1 MSVIDD
7 VKQKIDIIDI
17 IGQHITL
24 VKSGRTFRGLCPF
37 HGEKHPSFYVY
48 PEQQSWHCFGC
59 NTGGDVFSFIMKK
72 QGIDFS
78 EALRELAQ
86 KAGITI
92 PTKFE
97 PAAESEERQKLYQLN
112 QAAALYFQSMLQS
125 KAGEKAQSYLTRR
138 GFSAKTVSD
147 FQLGY
152 SLNSWEDLK
161 KYLVDKGYA
170 EAEMLAAGLIKQGE
184 EGKKSHDW
192 FRDKLMFPIADA
204 RGRIIG
210 FGGRVLDPSAEG
222 LPKYINSPQTPL
234 FDKSGSLYALHLA
247 KDAIREQGLAV
258 IVEGY
263 MDVITAHQNGFSNVV
278 ASMGTSVTE
287 RQVETL
293 KRITKNLTL
302 ALDADAA
309 GEEAMLRGV
318 EFENALGAEV
328 RVVIL
333 PPGKDPDD
341 VIKEDPTT
349 WPQLLAGA
357 LPVVD
362 FTFDMVASGLDLTTA
377 KDKTVARDKLLPI
390 VKEIKDKVRQA
401 HYLQK
406 YARLVKVSDR
416 NAEADLAGIKP
427 RQTRGRAEEPKTK
440 AATYLQSFPSKPK
453 EDYCLAL
460 LLQHPELKVKD
471 EELLPEY
478 FEGSQNREI
487 FIARRQSAK
496 IEELREK
503 LDPATHEQLN
513 ALLAKSLS
521 PNRIAQ
527 KYAECTL
534 DLKVISLQGLE
545 AKIEA
550 VLAQEAESGGK
561 AAELAKLEEIGIEV
575 STKLREAFAQKKEWR
590 RAQRG

>member
-7 VKQKIDIIDI
+7 VKQKLDIIDI

-24 VKSGRTFRGLCPF
+24 TKSGRTFRGLCPF

-72 QGIDFS
+72 QGIDFG

-86 KAGITI
+86 KAGVVI
-92 PTKFE
+92 PSKFE
-97 PAAESEERQKLYQLN
+97 PGAESEERQKLYQLN

-138 GFSAKTVSD
+138 GFLAKTISD

-152 SLNSWEDLK
+152 SLNSWEELK
-161 KYLVDKGYA
+161 KYLMDKGYT
-170 EAEMLAAGLIKQGE
+170 EAEMLTAGLIIE
-184 EGKKSHDW
+184 AEDKKSHDR

-210 FGGRVLDPSAEG
+210 FGGRALDDS
-222 LPKYINSPQTPL
+222 LPKYTNSPQTPL
-234 FDKSGSLYALHLA
+234 FDKSGSLYALNLA
-247 KDAIREQGLAV
+247 KEAIREQGLSV

-287 RQVETL
+287 KQVNTL
-293 KRITKNLTL
+293 KRLTKNITL

-328 RVVIL
+328 KVAVL
-333 PPGKDPDD
+333 PSGKDPDD
-341 VIKEDPTT
+341 VIKEDAQS
-349 WPQLLAGA
+349 WPQLLAQA

-362 FTFDMVASGLDLTTA
+362 FTFNMVASGLNLTTA
-377 KDKTVARDKLLPI
+377 KDKSLARDKLLPI

-406 YARLVKVSDR
+406 YARLVNVSDR

-427 RQTRGRAEEPKTK
+427 RQTRVKTEEPK
-440 AATYLQSFPSKPK
+440 AAQPLLSNPI

-460 LLQHPELKVKD
+460 LLQHPELNVKD

-478 FEGSQNREI
+478 FESSPNREI

-496 IEELREK
+496 IEELRER
-503 LDPATHEQLN
+503 LDPATHENLD
-513 ALLAKSLS
+513 ALLGKSLS
-521 PNRIAQ
+521 LNRIAP
-527 KYAECTL
+527 KYAECAL
-534 DLKVISLQGLE
+534 RLRERYLRSLA
-545 AKIEA
+545 AKIEV
-550 VLAQEAESGGK
+550 VLAQEAESGGR
-561 AAELAKLEEIGIEV
+561 AADLAKLKEQGIEV
-575 STKLREAFAQKKEWR
+575 NSQLGEVFARKRQRQLEQK
-590 RAQRG
+590 G

>member
-7 VKQKIDIIDI
+7 VKQKLDIIDI

-24 VKSGRTFRGLCPF
+24 TKSGRTFRGLCPF

-86 KAGITI
+86 KAGVVI
-92 PTKFE
+92 PSKFE
-97 PAAESEERQKLYQLN
+97 PGAESEERQKLYQIN
-112 QAAALYFQSMLQS
+112 QAAALYFQSMLNS
-125 KAGEKAQSYLTRR
+125 PAGEKARNYVEKR
-138 GFSAKTVSD
+138 GFKDETVKN

-152 SLNSWEDLK
+152 SLNSWEELK
-161 KYLVDKGYA
+161 KYLTEKGYS
-170 EAEMLAAGLIKQGE
+170 EKEMLDAGLIIE
-184 EGKKSHDW
+184 ADEGKKSHDR
-192 FRDKLMFPIADA
+192 FRHKLMFPIADA

-210 FGGRVLDPSAEG
+210 FGSRVLDDSQ
-222 LPKYINSPQTPL
+222 PKYINSPQTPI
-234 FDKSGSLYALHLA
+234 FDKSGNLYALNLA
-247 KDAIREQGLAV
+247 KEAIREQGLAV

-287 RQVETL
+287 RQVNTL
-293 KRITKNLTL
+293 KRITKNITL

-328 RVVIL
+328 KVVIL
-333 PPGKDPDD
+333 PQGKDPDD
-341 VIKEDPTT
+341 VIKEDPQA

-362 FTFDMVASGLDLTTA
+362 FTFNMVASGLDLTTA
-377 KDKTVARDKLLPI
+377 KDKSLAVEKLLPI
-390 VKEIKDKVRQA
+390 IAEIKDPIRQA

-406 YARLVKVSDR
+406 LSRLLQVNERSI
-416 NAEADLAGIKP
+416 EAALSRLKIRPKRTA
-427 RQTRGRAEEPKTK
+427 EPKPE
-440 AATYLQSFPSKPK
+440 AELQPILSNPV
-453 EDYCLAL
+453 EEYCLAL
-460 LLQHPELKVKD
+460 LLQHPELKAKD
-471 EELLPEY
+471 EELLSEY
-478 FEGSQNREI
+478 FESSQNREI
-487 FIARRQSAK
+487 FIARQQSAK
-496 IEELREK
+496 IEELKDK
-503 LDPATHEQLN
+503 LDPATHENLDT
-513 ALLAKSLS
+513 LLGRSLS
-521 PNRIAQ
+521 KNRIAQ

-534 DLKVISLQGLE
+534 RLREKYLRSLA

-561 AAELAKLEEIGIEV
+561 AADLAKLEEQGIEV
-575 STKLREAFAQKKEWR
+575 NSQLGEVFARKRQWR
-590 RAQRG
+590 LEQRG

>member
-1 MSVIDD
+1 MNVIDD
-7 VKQKIDIIDI
+7 VKQKLDIIDI

-24 VKSGRTFRGLCPF
+24 TKSGRTFRGLCPF
-37 HGEKHPSFYVY
+37 HSEKHPSFYVY

-72 QGIDFS
+72 QGIDFG

-86 KAGITI
+86 KAGVVI
-92 PTKFE
+92 PSKFE
-97 PAAESEERQKLYQLN
+97 PGAESEERQKLYQLN

-138 GFSAKTVSD
+138 GFLAKTISD

-152 SLNSWEDLK
+152 SLNSWEELK
-161 KYLVDKGYA
+161 KYLMDKGYT
-170 EAEMLAAGLIKQGE
+170 EAEMLTAGLIIE
-184 EGKKSHDW
+184 SEAGKKSHDR

-204 RGRIIG
+204 RGHIIG
-210 FGGRVLDPSAEG
+210 FGGRALDDS
-222 LPKYINSPQTPL
+222 LPKYTNSPQTPL
-234 FDKSGSLYALHLA
+234 FDKSGSLYALNLA
-247 KDAIREQGLAV
+247 KEAIREQGLSV

-287 RQVETL
+287 KQVNTL
-293 KRITKNLTL
+293 KRLTKNITL

-328 RVVIL
+328 KVAVL
-333 PPGKDPDD
+333 PSGKDPDD
-341 VIKEDPTT
+341 VIKEDAAA
-349 WPQLLAGA
+349 WPQLLAQA

-362 FTFDMVASGLDLTTA
+362 FTFNMVASGLDLATA
-377 KDKTVARDKLLPI
+377 KDKSLAVEKLLPI
-390 VKEIKDKVRQA
+390 IAEIKDPIRQA

-406 YARLVKVSDR
+406 LARLVQVSER
-416 NAEADLAGIKP
+416 YMEAALSRLKIRPKRAPAPKP
-427 RQTRGRAEEPKTK
+427 ETA
-440 AATYLQSFPSKPK
+440 YLQPLLSNPI

-460 LLQHPELKVKD
+460 LLQHPELNVKD

-478 FEGSQNREI
+478 FESSQNREI

-496 IEELREK
+496 IEELRER
-503 LDPATHEQLN
+503 LDPATHENLD
-513 ALLAKSLS
+513 ALLGKSLS
-521 PNRIAQ
+521 PNKIAP
-527 KYAECTL
+527 KYAECAL
-534 DLKVISLQGLE
+534 RLRERYLRGLA
-545 AKIEA
+545 AKIEV
-550 VLAQEAESGGK
+550 VLAQEAESGGR
-561 AAELAKLEEIGIEV
+561 AADLAKLKEQGIEV
-575 STKLREAFAQKKEWR
+575 NSQLGEVFARKRQRQLE
-590 RAQRG
+590 QRG

>member
-1 MSVIDD
+1 MSVIDE
-7 VKQKIDIIDI
+7 VKQKLDIIDI

-24 VKSGRTFRGLCPF
+24 TKSGRTFRGLCPF

-72 QGIDFS
+72 QGIDFG

-86 KAGITI
+86 RAGVAI
-92 PTKFE
+92 PTRFE
-97 PAAESEERQKLYQLN
+97 PSAESEERQKLYQIN
-112 QAAALYFQSMLQS
+112 QAAALYFQSLLNS
-125 KAGEKAQSYLTRR
+125 SAGEKARNYLEKRAFT
-138 GFSAKTVSD
+138 AQTIAD

-152 SLNSWEDLK
+152 SLNSWEELK
-161 KYLVDKGYA
+161 KHLTERDYSEK
-170 EAEMLAAGLIKQGE
+170 EMLTAGLIIEGE
-184 EGKKSHDW
+184 EGRKSHDR

-210 FGGRVLDPSAEG
+210 FGSRVLDDSQ
-222 LPKYINSPQTPL
+222 PKYVNSPQTPV
-234 FDKSGSLYALHLA
+234 FDKSGSIYGLNLA
-247 KDAIREQGLAV
+247 KEAIREQGVAV

-263 MDVITAHQNGFSNVV
+263 MDVITAHQNGFKNVV

-287 RQVETL
+287 RQVNTL
-293 KRITKNLTL
+293 KRITKNITL

-328 RVVIL
+328 KVVTL
-333 PPGKDPDD
+333 PQGKDPDD
-341 VIKEDPTT
+341 VIKEDPSA
-349 WPQLLAGA
+349 WPQLLEKA

-362 FTFDMVASGLDLTTA
+362 FTFNMVAAGLDLTTA
-377 KDKTVARDKLLPI
+377 KDKSLAVEKLLPI
-390 VKEIKDKVRQA
+390 LAEIKDPIRQA

-406 YARLVKVSDR
+406 LAQLVRVSERSVEAALSRLKVR
-416 NAEADLAGIKP
+416 PKRAVAPRPEAEL
-427 RQTRGRAEEPKTK
+427 QTLLSNPI
-440 AATYLQSFPSKPK
+440 

-460 LLQHPELKVKD
+460 LLQHPELKID

-478 FEGSQNREI
+478 FESSQNREI

-496 IEELREK
+496 IEVLRER
-503 LDPATHEQLN
+503 LDPVTYEQLD
-513 ALLAKSLS
+513 ALLGRSLS
-521 PNRIAQ
+521 PNKIAQ
-527 KYAECTL
+527 KYEECAL
-534 DLKVISLQGLE
+534 RLRERHLRGLA

-550 VLAQEAESGGK
+550 VLAQEAASGGR
-561 AAELAKLEEIGIEV
+561 AADLAKLKEQGIEV
-575 STKLREAFAQKKEWR
+575 NNQLGEVFAQKKKWR
-590 RAQRG
+590 LAQRG

>member
-24 VKSGRTFRGLCPF
+24 TKSGRTFRGLCPF
-37 HGEKHPSFYVY
+37 HGEKHPTFYVY

-72 QGIDFS
+72 QGIDFG

-86 KAGITI
+86 KAGVVI
-92 PTKFE
+92 PSKFE
-97 PAAESEERQKLYQLN
+97 PGAESEERQKLYQIN
-112 QAAALYFQSMLQS
+112 QAAALYFHSLLNS
-125 KAGEKAQSYLTRR
+125 PAGEKARSYVEKR
-138 GFSAKTVSD
+138 GFTAKTIAD

-152 SLNSWEDLK
+152 SLNSWEELK
-161 KYLVDKGYA
+161 KYLAEKGYS
-170 EAEMLAAGLIKQGE
+170 EKEMLIAGLIIEPE
-184 EGKKSHDW
+184 EGKKTHDR
-192 FRDKLMFPIADA
+192 FRNKLMFPIADA

-210 FGGRVLDPSAEG
+210 FGGRALDDSQ
-222 LPKYINSPQTPL
+222 PKYTNSPQTPI
-234 FDKSGSLYALHLA
+234 FDKSGNLYALNLA
-247 KDAIREQGLAV
+247 KEAIREQGLAV

-287 RQVETL
+287 RQVNTL
-293 KRITKNLTL
+293 KRITKNITL

-328 RVVIL
+328 KVVIL
-333 PPGKDPDD
+333 PKGKDPDD
-341 VIKEDPTT
+341 VIKEDPQS
-349 WPQLLAGA
+349 WPQLLVGV

-362 FTFDMVASGLDLTTA
+362 FTFNMVASGLDLTTA
-377 KDKTVARDKLLPI
+377 KDKSLARDKLLPI

-406 YARLVKVSDR
+406 YARLVNVSDR
-416 NAEADLAGIKP
+416 NAEADLAGIKL
-427 RQTRGRAEEPKTK
+427 RQTRVKTEELKPE
-440 AATYLQSFPSKPK
+440 AAQPLLSNRLE
-453 EDYCLAL
+453 EDCLSL
-460 LLQHPELKVKD
+460 LLQHPELKAKD
-471 EELLPEY
+471 EELLPDY
-478 FEGSQNREI
+478 FESSQNREI
-487 FIARRQSAK
+487 FIARQHSAK
-496 IEELREK
+496 IEELREE
-503 LDPATHEQLN
+503 LDPATHEQLD
-513 ALLAKSLS
+513 ALLDKSLS

-527 KYAECTL
+527 KYVEYTL
-534 DLKVISLQGLE
+534 RLRERYLRGLE
-545 AKIEA
+545 AKIAA

-561 AAELAKLEEIGIEV
+561 DAELAKLEELGIEV
-575 STKLREAFAQKKEWR
+575 GIKLHEVFAQKRQRQLE
-590 RAQRG
+590 QRG

>member
-24 VKSGRTFRGLCPF
+24 TKSGRTFRGLCPF

-72 QGIDFS
+72 QGIDFG

-86 KAGITI
+86 KAGVVI
-92 PTKFE
+92 PSKFE
-97 PAAESEERQKLYQLN
+97 PGAESEERQKLYQIN
-112 QAAALYFQSMLQS
+112 QAAALYFHSLLNS
-125 KAGEKAQSYLTRR
+125 PAGEKARSYVEKR
-138 GFSAKTVSD
+138 GFTAKTIAD

-152 SLNSWEDLK
+152 SLNSWEELK
-161 KYLVDKGYA
+161 KYLAEKGYS
-170 EAEMLAAGLIKQGE
+170 EKEMLIAGLIIEPE
-184 EGKKSHDW
+184 EGKKTHDR
-192 FRDKLMFPIADA
+192 FRNKLMFPIADA

-210 FGGRVLDPSAEG
+210 FGGRALDDSQ
-222 LPKYINSPQTPL
+222 PKYTNSPQTPI
-234 FDKSGSLYALHLA
+234 FDKSGNLYALNLA
-247 KDAIREQGLAV
+247 KEAIREQGLAV

-287 RQVETL
+287 RQVNTL
-293 KRITKNLTL
+293 KRITKNITL

-328 RVVIL
+328 KVAVL
-333 PPGKDPDD
+333 TKGKDPDD
-341 VIKEDPTT
+341 VIKEDPQA

-362 FTFDMVASGLDLTTA
+362 FTFNMVASGLDLTTA
-377 KDKTVARDKLLPI
+377 KDKSLARDKLLPI

-406 YARLVKVSDR
+406 YARLVNVSDR
-416 NAEADLAGIKP
+416 NAEADLAGIKL
-427 RQTRGRAEEPKTK
+427 RQTRVKTEELKPE
-440 AATYLQSFPSKPK
+440 AAQPLLSNRLE
-453 EDYCLAL
+453 EDCLSL
-460 LLQHPELKVKD
+460 LLQHPELKAKD
-471 EELLPEY
+471 EELLPDY
-478 FEGSQNREI
+478 FESSQNREI
-487 FIARRQSAK
+487 FIARQHSAK
-496 IEELREK
+496 IEELREE
-503 LDPATHEQLN
+503 LDPATHEQLD
-513 ALLAKSLS
+513 ALLDKSLS

-527 KYAECTL
+527 KYVEYTL
-534 DLKVISLQGLE
+534 RLRERYLRGLE
-545 AKIEA
+545 AKIAA

-561 AAELAKLEEIGIEV
+561 DAELAKLEELGIEV
-575 STKLREAFAQKKEWR
+575 GIKLHEVFAQKRQRQLE
-590 RAQRG
+590 QRG

>member
-1 MSVIDD
+1 MSVIDE

-24 VKSGRTFRGLCPF
+24 TKSGRTFRGLCPF

-59 NTGGDVFSFIMKK
+59 NTGGDVFSFVMKK
-72 QGIDFS
+72 QGIDFG

-86 KAGITI
+86 RAGVAI
-92 PTKFE
+92 PTRFE
-97 PAAESEERQKLYQLN
+97 PGAESEEKQKLFDIN
-112 QAAALYFQSMLQS
+112 QAAALYFQSLLNS
-125 KAGEKAQSYLTRR
+125 PAGEKARNYVNKR
-138 GFSAKTVSD
+138 GFKDETVKN

-152 SLNSWEDLK
+152 SLNSWEALK
-161 KYLVDKGYA
+161 KYLADKGYSQD
-170 EAEMLAAGLIKQGE
+170 EMLKAGLIIEGE
-184 EGKKSHDW
+184 EGKKSHDR

-210 FGGRVLDPSAEG
+210 FGSRVFDDSQ
-222 LPKYINSPQTPL
+222 PKYVNSPQTPV
-234 FDKSGSLYALHLA
+234 FDKSGSLYAVNLA
-247 KDAIREQGLAV
+247 KEAIREQGVAV

-287 RQVETL
+287 RQVNTL
-293 KRITKNLTL
+293 KRITKNITL

-309 GEEAMLRGV
+309 GGEAMLRGV

-328 RVVIL
+328 KVVIL
-333 PPGKDPDD
+333 PQGKDPDD
-341 VIKEDPTT
+341 VIREDPEA
-349 WPQLLAGA
+349 WPQLLEKA
-357 LPVVD
+357 LPVID
-362 FTFDMVASGLDLTTA
+362 FTFNMVAAGLDLTTA
-377 KDKTVARDKLLPI
+377 KDKSLAVEKLLPI
-390 VKEIKDKVRQA
+390 LAEIKDPIRQA

-406 YARLVKVSDR
+406 
-416 NAEADLAGIKP
+416 LAGLVRVSERSVEAALSRLKVRPKRAVAAPKP
-427 RQTRGRAEEPKTK
+427 EAELPT
-440 AATYLQSFPSKPK
+440 LLSNPI
-453 EDYCLAL
+453 EDYCLSL
-460 LLQHPELKVKD
+460 LLQHPELKID

-478 FEGSQNREI
+478 FESSQNREI

-496 IEELREK
+496 IEELRGR
-503 LDPATHEQLN
+503 LDPATHEQLD
-513 ALLAKSLS
+513 ALLGRSLS

-527 KYAECTL
+527 KYAECAL
-534 DLKVISLQGLE
+534 RLRERHLRSLA

-561 AAELAKLEEIGIEV
+561 AADLAKLKEQGIEV
-575 STKLREAFAQKKEWR
+575 NNQLGEVFAQKRQWR
-590 RAQRG
+590 LAQRG

>member
-24 VKSGRTFRGLCPF
+24 TKSGRTFRGLCPF

-72 QGIDFS
+72 QGIDFG

-86 KAGITI
+86 KAGVVI
-92 PTKFE
+92 PSKFE
-97 PAAESEERQKLYQLN
+97 PGAESEERQKLYQIN
-112 QAAALYFQSMLQS
+112 QAAALYFHSLLNS
-125 KAGEKAQSYLTRR
+125 PAGEKARSYVEKR
-138 GFSAKTVSD
+138 GFTAKTIAD

-152 SLNSWEDLK
+152 SLNSWEELK
-161 KYLVDKGYA
+161 KYLAEKGYS
-170 EAEMLAAGLIKQGE
+170 EKEMLIAGLIIEPE
-184 EGKKSHDW
+184 EGKKTHDR
-192 FRDKLMFPIADA
+192 FRNKLMFPIADA

-210 FGGRVLDPSAEG
+210 FGGRALDDSQ
-222 LPKYINSPQTPL
+222 PKYTNSPQTPI
-234 FDKSGSLYALHLA
+234 FDKSGNLYALNLA
-247 KDAIREQGLAV
+247 KEAIREQGLAV

-287 RQVETL
+287 RQVNTL
-293 KRITKNLTL
+293 KRITKNITL

-328 RVVIL
+328 KVAVL
-333 PPGKDPDD
+333 TKGKDPDD
-341 VIKEDPTT
+341 VIKEDPQA

-362 FTFDMVASGLDLTTA
+362 FTFNMVASGLDLTTA
-377 KDKTVARDKLLPI
+377 KDKSLARDKLLPI

-406 YARLVKVSDR
+406 YARLVNVSDR
-416 NAEADLAGIKP
+416 NAEADLAGIKL
-427 RQTRGRAEEPKTK
+427 RQTRVKTEE
-440 AATYLQSFPSKPK
+440 LKPEVAQPLLSNRLE
-453 EDYCLAL
+453 EDCLSL
-460 LLQHPELKVKD
+460 LLQHPELKAKD
-471 EELLPEY
+471 EELLPDY
-478 FEGSQNREI
+478 FESSQNREI
-487 FIARRQSAK
+487 FIARQHSAK
-496 IEELREK
+496 IEELREE
-503 LDPATHEQLN
+503 LDPATHEQLD
-513 ALLAKSLS
+513 ALLDKSLS

-527 KYAECTL
+527 KYVEYTL
-534 DLKVISLQGLE
+534 RLRERYLRGLE
-545 AKIEA
+545 AKIAA

-561 AAELAKLEEIGIEV
+561 DAELAKLEELGIEV
-575 STKLREAFAQKKEWR
+575 GIKLHEVFAQKRQRQLE
-590 RAQRG
+590 QRG

>member
-17 IGQHITL
+17 IGQHTTL
-24 VKSGRTFRGLCPF
+24 TKSGRTFRGLCPF

-72 QGIDFS
+72 QGIDFG

-112 QAAALYFQSMLQS
+112 QAAALYFQSLLSSQ
-125 KAGEKAQSYLTRR
+125 AGEKAQSYLTKR
-138 GFSAKTVSD
+138 GFTAKTVAD

-152 SLNSWEDLK
+152 SLNSWEALK
-161 KYLVDKGYA
+161 KYLTDKGYT
-170 EAEMLAAGLIKQGE
+170 EAEMLAAGLIKEGE
-184 EGKKSHDW
+184 EGRKSHDW
-192 FRDKLMFPIADA
+192 FRDKLIFPIADA
-204 RGRIIG
+204 RGRITG
-210 FGGRVLDPSAEG
+210 FGGRVLDDS

-247 KDAIREQGLAV
+247 KDAIREQGLAI

-287 RQVETL
+287 KQVETL

-309 GEEAMLRGV
+309 GEAAMLRGV

-328 RVVIL
+328 KVVIL
-333 PPGKDPDD
+333 PQGKDPDD
-341 VIKEDPTT
+341 VIKEDPQA
-349 WPQLLAGA
+349 WQKLIKEAVPII
-357 LPVVD
+357 D
-362 FTFDMVASGLDLTTA
+362 YTFDMTTAGLDLTTA
-377 KDKTVARDKLLPI
+377 KDKSGAVDRLLPI
-390 VKEIKDKVRQA
+390 IVGVKDPIRQA

-406 YARLVKVSDR
+406 LARLVQVSER
-416 NAEADLAGIKP
+416 GIEAALSRLKTRPRRAPTKPEAE
-427 RQTRGRAEEPKTK
+427 
-440 AATYLQSFPSKPK
+440 YLQPILASPV

-460 LLQHPELKVKD
+460 LLQHPEIKVKD
-471 EELLPEY
+471 DELLPEY

-487 FIARRQSAK
+487 FIARQESAK
-496 IEELREK
+496 IEKLRER
-503 LDPATHEQLN
+503 LDPAVHEQLDV
-513 ALLAKSLS
+513 LLGRSLS
-521 PNRIAQ
+521 PSKIEP
-527 KYAECTL
+527 KYSECAL
-534 DLKVISLQGLE
+534 RLRERYLRSLA

-561 AAELAKLEEIGIEV
+561 AADLAKLKEQGLEV
-575 STKLREAFAQKKEWR
+575 NNQLGEVFARKKEWR

>member
-24 VKSGRTFRGLCPF
+24 AKSGRTFRGLCPF
-37 HGEKHPSFYVY
+37 HGEKNPSFYVY

-72 QGIDFS
+72 QGIDFG

-86 KAGITI
+86 KAGVVI
-92 PTKFE
+92 PSRFE
-97 PAAESEERQKLYQLN
+97 PGAESEEKQKLYEIN
-112 QAAALYFQSMLQS
+112 QAAALYFHSMLNS
-125 KAGEKAQSYLTRR
+125 PAGEKARKYLEKR
-138 GFSAKTVSD
+138 GFKAETVKD

-152 SLNSWEDLK
+152 SLNSWGELQ
-161 KYLVDKGYA
+161 KYLTEKGYS
-170 EAEMLAAGLIKQGE
+170 EKDMLAAGLIIEGE
-184 EGKKSHDW
+184 AGKKSHDR

-204 RGRIIG
+204 RGRVIG
-210 FGGRVLDPSAEG
+210 FGSRVLDDS
-222 LPKYINSPQTPL
+222 LPKYINSPQTPI
-234 FDKSGSLYALHLA
+234 FDKSGSLYAVNLA
-247 KDAIREQGLAV
+247 KEAIREQGLAV

-287 RQVETL
+287 RQVSIL
-293 KRITKNLTL
+293 NKLSRSAAVTL

-328 RVVIL
+328 KVAIL
-333 PPGKDPDD
+333 PKSKDPDD
-341 VIKEDPTT
+341 VIKEDPEA
-349 WPQLLAGA
+349 WPQLLEKA

-362 FTFDMVASGLDLTTA
+362 FTFNMVTSRLDLTTA
-377 KDKTVARDKLLPI
+377 QGAASAVERLGPI
-390 VKEIKDKVRQA
+390 INKMQDLTRQG
-401 HYLQK
+401 HYIDRL
-406 YARLVKVSDR
+406 ARLVKQPQYII
-416 NAEADLAGIKP
+416 EAALKRMKP
-427 RQTRGRAEEPKTK
+427 ERRIRETEKE
-440 AATYLQSFPSKPK
+440 ATAQAIQPLLSNPV

-460 LLQHPELKVKD
+460 LLQNPELKIG
-471 EELLPEY
+471 EELLSEY
-478 FEGSQNREI
+478 FESSQNREV
-487 FIARRQSAK
+487 FIARQHSAK
-496 IEELREK
+496 IEELRGR
-503 LDPATHEQLN
+503 LDPATHEHLD
-513 ALLAKSLS
+513 ALLGRSLS
-521 PNRIAQ
+521 KNRISQ

-534 DLKVISLQGLE
+534 RLRERYLRGLA

-561 AAELAKLEEIGIEV
+561 AADLAKLKDQGIEV
-575 STKLREAFAQKKEWR
+575 NSQLGEVFAQKRQWR
-590 RAQRG
+590 LEQRG

>member
-1 MSVIDD
+1 MSVIDE

-24 VKSGRTFRGLCPF
+24 TKSGRTFRGLCPF

-72 QGIDFS
+72 QGIDFG

-86 KAGITI
+86 RAGVTI
-92 PTKFE
+92 PTRFE
-97 PAAESEERQKLYQLN
+97 PGAESEERQKLYDIN
-112 QAAALYFQSMLQS
+112 QAAVLYFQSLLNS
-125 KAGEKAQSYLTRR
+125 PAGEKARNYVEKR
-138 GFSAKTVSD
+138 GFTAETVKN

-152 SLNSWEDLK
+152 SLNIWEALK
-161 KYLVDKGYA
+161 KYLTDRGYSE
-170 EAEMLAAGLIKQGE
+170 EAMLKAGLIIEGE
-184 EGKKSHDW
+184 EGKKTHDR

-210 FGGRVLDPSAEG
+210 FGARVLDDS
-222 LPKYINSPQTPL
+222 LPKYINSPQTPI
-234 FDKSGSLYALHLA
+234 FDKSGSLYAVNLA
-247 KDAIREQGLAV
+247 KEAVREQGLAV

-287 RQVETL
+287 KQINTL
-293 KRITKNLTL
+293 KRITKNITL

-328 RVVIL
+328 KVVVL
-333 PPGKDPDD
+333 PQGKDPDD
-341 VIKEDPTT
+341 VIKENPDA
-349 WPQLLAGA
+349 WPQLLEKA

-362 FTFDMVASGLDLTTA
+362 FTFNMVAAGLDLTTA
-377 KDKTVARDKLLPI
+377 KDKATFRDKILPV

-406 YARLVKVSDR
+406 YARLVNVSDR

-427 RQTRGRAEEPKTK
+427 RPTRVKAEAPRPE
-440 AATYLQSFPSKPK
+440 AELQPLLSNPI

-460 LLQHPELKVKD
+460 LLQHPELKID

-478 FEGSQNREI
+478 FESSQNREI
-487 FIARRQSAK
+487 FIARRESAK
-496 IEELREK
+496 IEELRER
-503 LDPATHEQLN
+503 LDPSTHEQLD
-513 ALLAKSLS
+513 ALLGRRLS
-521 PNRIAQ
+521 PNKIAQ
-527 KYAECTL
+527 KYAECAL
-534 DLKVISLQGLE
+534 RLRERYLRGLA

-550 VLAQEAESGGK
+550 VLAQEAEAGGR
-561 AAELAKLEEIGIEV
+561 AADLAKLKEQGIEV
-575 STKLREAFAQKKEWR
+575 NNQLGEVFARKKQWR
-590 RAQRG
+590 LAQRG

>member
-7 VKQKIDIIDI
+7 VKQKLDIIDI

-24 VKSGRTFRGLCPF
+24 TKSGRTFRGLCPF

-72 QGIDFS
+72 QGIDFG

-86 KAGITI
+86 KAGVVI
-92 PTKFE
+92 PSKFE
-97 PAAESEERQKLYQLN
+97 PGAESEERQKLYQLN

-138 GFSAKTVSD
+138 GFLAKTISD

-152 SLNSWEDLK
+152 SLNSWEELK
-161 KYLVDKGYA
+161 KYLMDKGYT
-170 EAEMLAAGLIKQGE
+170 EAEMLTAGLIIEGE
-184 EGKKSHDW
+184 AGKKSHDR

-204 RGRIIG
+204 RGHIIG
-210 FGGRVLDPSAEG
+210 FGGRALDDS
-222 LPKYINSPQTPL
+222 LPKYTNSPQTPL
-234 FDKSGSLYALHLA
+234 FDKSGSLYALNLA
-247 KDAIREQGLAV
+247 KEAIREQGLSV

-287 RQVETL
+287 KQVNTL
-293 KRITKNLTL
+293 KRLTKNITL

-328 RVVIL
+328 KVAVL
-333 PPGKDPDD
+333 PSGKDPDD
-341 VIKEDPTT
+341 VIKEDAAA
-349 WPQLLAGA
+349 WPQLLAQA

-362 FTFDMVASGLDLTTA
+362 FTFNMVASGLDLATA
-377 KDKTVARDKLLPI
+377 KDKSLAVEKLLPVI
-390 VKEIKDKVRQA
+390 AEIKDPIRQA

-406 YARLVKVSDR
+406 LSRLVQVSER
-416 NAEADLAGIKP
+416 YMEAALSRLKIRPKRAPAPKP
-427 RQTRGRAEEPKTK
+427 ETA
-440 AATYLQSFPSKPK
+440 YLQPLLSNPI

-460 LLQHPELKVKD
+460 LLQHPELNVKD

-478 FEGSQNREI
+478 FESSQNREI

-496 IEELREK
+496 IEELRER
-503 LDPATHEQLN
+503 LDPATHENLD
-513 ALLAKSLS
+513 ALLGKSLS
-521 PNRIAQ
+521 PNRIEQ
-527 KYAECTL
+527 KYTECAL
-534 DLKVISLQGLE
+534 RLRERYLRGLA
-545 AKIEA
+545 AKIEV
-550 VLAQEAESGGK
+550 VLAQEAESGGR
-561 AAELAKLEEIGIEV
+561 AADLAKLKEQGIEV
-575 STKLREAFAQKKEWR
+575 NSQLGEVFARKRQRQLE
-590 RAQRG
+590 QRG